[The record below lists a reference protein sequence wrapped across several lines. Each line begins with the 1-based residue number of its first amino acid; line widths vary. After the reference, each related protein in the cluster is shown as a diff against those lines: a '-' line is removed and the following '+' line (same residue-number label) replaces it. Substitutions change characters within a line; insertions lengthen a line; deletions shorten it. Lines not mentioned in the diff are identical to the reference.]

1 MNLIEKIRKRIESNY
16 HFKKKYRSLG
26 VNKNDFYYYFNKLL
40 KNSFI
45 EETDFLGKKIKR
57 INPYSFIHTV
67 EGIFVEELYK
77 FSPKTESP
85 LIIDCGSNIG
95 LSIIYFKKLF
105 PNSRIIGFE
114 PDKNI
119 FDACV
124 YNLREFGLSD
134 VQMIN
139 AGVWKND
146 GEVKFLKDNSLGGM
160 IVEPGMDDSS
170 FSTIAVVDIK
180 KYLNE
185 KVDFLKI
192 DIEGAEIEVLLNTG
206 DLLMNVENL
215 FVEYHSFS
223 NQPQKLSEL
232 LQFLSDQGFRYY
244 IKHAWDYLEK
254 PYLNKG
260 ETVDLIY
267 DLQLNIFG
275 YRLG

>member
-1 MNLIEKIRKRIESNY
+1 MNLIEKIRKRLESNY

-180 KYLNE
+180 KYLNQ